1 MPDHEQYAEI
11 STKISRLTKKR
22 VLLRNCYLVICI
34 LFIAN
39 LVAGTVFLC
48 LGDVRGSSMSQIGMA
63 VLLLLKIA
71 DRLEDHY
78 YLKITLAQR
87 EAIDKLREA
96 CSDADR

>member
-1 MPDHEQYAEI
+1 
-11 STKISRLTKKR
+11 
-22 VLLRNCYLVICI
+22 
-34 LFIAN
+34 
-39 LVAGTVFLC
+39 
-48 LGDVRGSSMSQIGMA
+48 MA